1 MTQPKRRYR
10 TRSPHHSA
18 NRSTNG
24 LAITSL
30 IFGILSWIL
39 LPLLGA
45 VVGIIT
51 GHIALDRIKR
61 SEQNGN
67 GMAITGLVL
76 SYLNIGVAGLGI
88 AAAIVL
94 PMYSDYVDKGKVVAA
109 EAMITPT
116 RLEVAKLLRDNVA
129 LQDIHI
135 EKQSIEP
142 YWADLRVEAGEIR
155 ATYSGSQKVP
165 SVLRGETLIMSTTA
179 HSQGEQWHCRYA
191 NTYAKDYKR
200 KIRLL
205 PKICIAEIVK

>member
-1 MTQPKRRYR
+1 MTQPKRRYH

-94 PMYSDYVDKGKVVAA
+94 PM
-109 EAMITPT
+109 
-116 RLEVAKLLRDNVA
+116 
-129 LQDIHI
+129 
-135 EKQSIEP
+135 
-142 YWADLRVEAGEIR
+142 
-155 ATYSGSQKVP
+155 
-165 SVLRGETLIMSTTA
+165 
-179 HSQGEQWHCRYA
+179 
-191 NTYAKDYKR
+191 
-200 KIRLL
+200 
-205 PKICIAEIVK
+205 